1 MRLAPADC
9 VGRKPSS
16 LLSWNGLKK
25 IMVELV
31 RSEKSTG
38 MNLNEPPLVSFS
50 SVKRMMKRIGTLR
63 VSNQDVGNMQ
73 GSSEWWVS

>member
-1 MRLAPADC
+1 
-9 VGRKPSS
+9 
-16 LLSWNGLKK
+16 
-25 IMVELV
+25 MVELV

-63 VSNQDVGNMQ
+63 VSNQDVGDMRGIVWYDHMN
-73 GSSEWWVS
+73 EWVS